1 MLPAGPEGE
10 LKRVRV
16 DMAMPAVSA
25 EPNVAWI
32 GFATDTAARERLLSL
47 HYAEFRRL
55 ARTVLSSDGAKLQI
69 QPTELAHEA
78 AIRLLRIERMD
89 VNDRTHFLA
98 LASRI
103 MRQILLDE
111 VRRFRARKRRTPS
124 VETYWG
130 DALDQSRPPLFDLEA
145 FDQAL
150 ERLFAVDAQL
160 GQIIEHRFYAGLT
173 MEEIAEVLGISLSTA
188 KRQWR
193 IARAWL
199 MAQLQAS

>member
-1 MLPAGPEGE
+1 MVLRA
-10 LKRVRV
+10 VR
-16 DMAMPAVSA
+16 A
-25 EPNVAWI
+25 EPEVAWSD
-32 GFATDTAARERLLSL
+32 FATDDAARERLLSL

-55 ARTVLSSDGAKLQI
+55 ARAVLSGDGARLQI

-78 AIRLLRIERMD
+78 AIRLLRSERMEI
-89 VNDRTHFLA
+89 NDRVHFLA

-124 VETYWG
+124 VDTYWG
-130 DALDQSRPPLFDLEA
+130 DALDQSRSPLFDLEA

-150 ERLFAVDAQL
+150 ERLFVVDAQL

-193 IARAWL
+193 AARAWL
-199 MAQLQAS
+199 MAQLRPN